1 MAGKAQGMKVWR
13 KVITMIAFA
22 FALVIFAEGFRTVV
36 HAESGTTNTG
46 VNMRKTPSKNG
57 DLVKKL
63 EKGTTV
69 ELGDLVDGKDGDGKK
84 WYAVTVGSDKGY
96 IRSDLITK
104 GTTNTGVSDGGSSGV
119 VEEVTPVGATVAGSN
134 TVRVRTSA
142 STTTS
147 NNILATVAKGTDVTV
162 IGKVV
167 GEDKKT
173 WYQVRLMVEGSEKV
187 GYIRSDYLVISG
199 EIRPIDSTGTE
210 TSTPVD
216 NDPTIPDDTEP
227 KKDTETV
234 TPSKRYETKL
244 INEEWWIQ
252 DLEKNEQYKI
262 EQLFSAA
269 NEYKSLYEAA
279 NKKAKSRK
287 GWLIFFIIVAVL
299 ACGGA
304 GYLFYRLKEAKE
316 AAFIASIENNTPRR
330 TSDRPAR
337 NQANGR
343 EKPAIRDGLEGRSRE
358 DGRPANGQRST
369 GNRQPGQRPNG
380 QPGQRPAGA
389 QQGQRP
395 AGAQQG
401 QRPNGQPGQRP
412 ADAQGQRPMNGQ
424 PGQRPVDAQ
433 GQRPMGG
440 QPQQRPVD
448 GQGQRPMN
456 GQPGQRP
463 MDAQGQ
469 RPMNGQP
476 GQRPMDAQGQRPM
489 GGQPQQRPVNGP
501 QGQPQAAPNRPKNFV
516 QDNDDMEY
524 EFLNWDSDE

>member
-1 MAGKAQGMKVWR
+1 MAGKAQGIKIWR
-13 KVITMIAFA
+13 KVLTMIAFA
-22 FALVIFAEGFRTVV
+22 FALVIFAEGFKTVAR
-36 HAESGTTNTG
+36 AESGTTNTA

-63 EKGTTV
+63 EKGTAV

-84 WYAVTVGSDKGY
+84 WYAVTVGGSTGY
-96 IRSDLITK
+96 IRSDLISK
-104 GTTNTGVSDGGSSGV
+104 GNANTGTSDGGSVSGV
-119 VEEVTPVGATVAGSN
+119 VEEVTPVGASVAGSN

-162 IGKVV
+162 IGKIV

-173 WYQVRLMVEGSEKV
+173 WYQVRLTVEGSEKV

-199 EIRPIDSTGTE
+199 EVRPIDSNTE

-216 NDPTIPDDTEP
+216 NDPVIPDDTET
-227 KKDTETV
+227 KTNTETV

-269 NEYKSLYEAA
+269 NEYKSLYETA

-330 TSDRPAR
+330 TSDRPR

-358 DGRPANGQRST
+358 EGRPANGQRST

-380 QPGQRPAGA
+380 QPGQRPAEA
-389 QQGQRP
+389 QGQRP

-401 QRPNGQPGQRP
+401 QRPNGQPAQRP

-433 GQRPMGG
+433 GQRPMNG
-440 QPQQRPVD
+440 QPGQRPMD
-448 GQGQRPMN
+448 AQGQRPMN

>member
-1 MAGKAQGMKVWR
+1 MKIWR

-22 FALVIFAEGFRTVV
+22 FVLVIFAEGFKTVAR
-36 HAESGTTNTG
+36 AESGTTNTG

-84 WYAVTVGSDKGY
+84 WYAVTAGNDKGY

-104 GTTNTGVSDGGSSGV
+104 GNASTGVSDGGSSSGV
-119 VEEVTPVGATVAGSN
+119 VEEVTPVGASVAGSN

-173 WYQVRLMVEGSEKV
+173 WYQVRLTVEGSEKV

-199 EIRPIDSTGTE
+199 EVRPIDSNTE
-210 TSTPVD
+210 TSTPV
-216 NDPTIPDDTEP
+216 NEDPVITDEPETKTNTEV
-227 KKDTETV
+227 V

-262 EQLFSAA
+262 EQLFNAA
-269 NEYKSLYEAA
+269 NEYKSLYETA

-287 GWLIFFIIVAVL
+287 GWLIFFIIVAVV
-299 ACGGA
+299 ACGGV
-304 GYLFYRLKEAKE
+304 GYLLYKWKEIKE
-316 AAFIASIENNTPRR
+316 AAYIASIENNTPRR

-337 NQANGR
+337 NQGNGR
-343 EKPAIRDGLEGRSRE
+343 EKPAIREGLEGRGRE
-358 DGRPANGQRST
+358 EGRPANGQRST
-369 GNRQPGQRPNG
+369 GNRQPGQRPQG
-380 QPGQRPAGA
+380 QPGQRPAEAQGQRTNGA
-389 QQGQRP
+389 PQGQRP
-395 AGAQQG
+395 Q
-401 QRPNGQPGQRP
+401 
-412 ADAQGQRPMNGQ
+412 GQ
-424 PGQRPVDAQ
+424 PGQRPVEAQGQRPQGQPGQRPMEAQGQRTMDGQPGQRPMEAQGQRTMGGQPGQRPMEAQ
-433 GQRPMGG
+433 GQRPMG
-440 QPQQRPVD
+440 
-448 GQGQRPMN
+448 
-456 GQPGQRP
+456 
-463 MDAQGQ
+463 
-469 RPMNGQP
+469 GQP

-489 GGQPQQRPVNGP
+489 GGQPGQRPMNGP